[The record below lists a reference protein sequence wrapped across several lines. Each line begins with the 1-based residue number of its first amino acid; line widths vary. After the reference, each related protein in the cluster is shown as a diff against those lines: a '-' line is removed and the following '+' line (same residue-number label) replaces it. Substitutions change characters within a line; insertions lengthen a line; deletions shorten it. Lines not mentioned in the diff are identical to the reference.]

1 MEYILNKTPIRTTNN
16 FKINDFKIDLD
27 IIKTKF
33 KDFKTKNISI
43 NTRIE
48 NNFESRI
55 GLLEEKYL
63 FVDVFND
70 KEIGYLEYDFDNDY
84 LTSLINVNANDLIII
99 FKGDN
104 AFLNT
109 NIVINKAKTVS
120 IINLTII
127 LAKIAQEGGDIRKG
141 LEKYREDIVTKV
153 TSNIS
158 KHDS

>member
-63 FVDVFND
+63 YVDVFND
-70 KEIGYLEYDFDNDY
+70 NEVGYFHDPDDPYFKI
-84 LTSLINVNANDLIII
+84 TSAIEKNV
-99 FKGDN
+99 
-104 AFLNT
+104 
-109 NIVINKAKTVS
+109 KTTTPPLQFS
-120 IINLTII
+120 FF
-127 LAKIAQEGGDIRKG
+127 
-141 LEKYREDIVTKV
+141 
-153 TSNIS
+153 S
-158 KHDS
+158 